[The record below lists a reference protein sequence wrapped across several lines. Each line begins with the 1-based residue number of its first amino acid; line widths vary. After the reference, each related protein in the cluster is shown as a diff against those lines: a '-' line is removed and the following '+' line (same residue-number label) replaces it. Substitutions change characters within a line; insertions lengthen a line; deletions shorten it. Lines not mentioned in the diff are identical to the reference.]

1 MNVFIKFKIY
11 IVVNKLFLMIWNIK
25 ISIGK
30 WYLDYILIV
39 FDFNRLIYIIG

>member
-30 WYLDYILIV
+30 
-39 FDFNRLIYIIG
+39 